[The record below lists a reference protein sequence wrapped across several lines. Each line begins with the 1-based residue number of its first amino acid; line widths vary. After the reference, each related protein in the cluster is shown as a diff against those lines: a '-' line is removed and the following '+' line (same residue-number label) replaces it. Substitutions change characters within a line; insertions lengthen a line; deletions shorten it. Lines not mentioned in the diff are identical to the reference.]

1 MAVVDD
7 MGLAPSVSLPRPQ
20 GGCPPIGGPGV
31 PRGAGG
37 GEGVVLTFKF
47 DKWSGWSSGK
57 QAMLLM
63 DEFDVDE
70 PCCEFDDSGT

>member
-7 MGLAPSVSLPRPQ
+7 MGLAWSGSLPRPQ

-31 PRGAGG
+31 PRGARGAGG

-47 DKWSGWSSGK
+47 DK
-57 QAMLLM
+57 
-63 DEFDVDE
+63 
-70 PCCEFDDSGT
+70 

>member
-20 GGCPPIGGPGV
+20 GGLPPIGGPGV

-47 DKWSGWSSGK
+47 DK
-57 QAMLLM
+57 
-63 DEFDVDE
+63 
-70 PCCEFDDSGT
+70 